1 MGSLKRKEGPNGAS
15 ASKSNRAAPESRPSK
30 RAKASESA
38 KAKDDSNKGAKESK
52 SPAKP
57 PATTVISKPK
67 EEEPLFPRGG
77 GSVLTPL
84 EQKQISI
91 QARKDVL
98 FEEQSE
104 SKKGDKAAKKKRRK
118 SQVDAT
124 VAKATKDEDAVKV
137 ESLNFKRLVKGSLV
151 LGTVCAINPLDIAV
165 ALPNN
170 LVGHVPIT
178 SISESLTQ
186 RLQESAEKEEA
197 EEEDEEEEEEE
208 GGGSGERG
216 ADDVDLNGLFY
227 IGQYVRAYVTSTLD
241 ESTPGKSKR
250 HIGLSLEPSHAN
262 TGMSE
267 QDVVENS
274 TLMASVASIEDH
286 GFVMNIG
293 IADSDVKGFLPRKQL
308 DKSIPAENL
317 QPGSVLL
324 CIVTGR
330 AASGKVVQLST
341 LSDRLGNPK
350 HNPAEAT
357 TIGSFLP
364 GAAADVLVSEVSQHG
379 VIGKVMGHLDVTA
392 DLVHSG
398 AGPDG
403 VDIVNQYKVGSRLKA
418 RIICTFPNAKL
429 PKLGISLL
437 PHVVSL
443 KAKVANRDGQE
454 LLPTAILAHSAIVNE
469 CTVRKV
475 EPGIGLYVDVGVE
488 GVPGFVHISRVK
500 DGKVDTLFENSGPYK
515 VGSVHP
521 GRVVGYNNFD
531 GMFLL
536 SFEKKVLEQPFLRI
550 EDIPIGAVVPGVV
563 EKLVINQDGLGG
575 LIVNITQGISGLVPE
590 MHLADVHLQHPEK
603 KFREGMKVKARVLST
618 NPAMHQL
625 RLTLKKT
632 LVNSEAPA
640 IKSYDE
646 LAVGLQAPGTIV
658 NVLQHGAIV
667 QFYGQLRGFL
677 PVSEMSEAY
686 ISDPKEHFRV
696 GQTVSIYVLSFD
708 PETRRLIVSCK
719 DPSAFGLE
727 KQLALKKLQIGDL
740 VSAKVTQKTEDDVF
754 VELTDSSLKAILPVG
769 HLTDKSV
776 SKTQSALKKIHVN
789 QTLSDLVVLEKNE
802 ARRSIILSHKPSL
815 VQASKEGKLL
825 RSVDDARLG
834 DTVAGFVRNI
844 TATAAFVQFAGN
856 LTALLPKTKL
866 PKDAQ
871 DKLNFGLFKSQSLTV
886 KITSIDRD
894 LGRLLVAI
902 PSVSDEEARK
912 SSKPADKAVNALDDS
927 VSSMDDLKIGKITK
941 ARVKSVKETQLNVQI
956 ADNIQGRIDAS
967 QIFDKWEDIPDS
979 RRPLKRF
986 KQNDILEARVLGIH
1000 DARNHRF
1007 LPITHR
1013 SSHSVLELSAKPSD
1027 LNPDTLPEPLSLDKI
1042 EPGSS
1047 YIAFVNNV
1055 ASNYLWVN
1063 LSPNVRGRI
1072 SAMEASDDLS
1082 KLANLE
1088 KSFPVGSALQVRV
1101 LSVDKEKQ
1109 RVDLSARAPGEAA
1122 QLSWDKIQQ
1131 GLVLPA
1137 KVTKINDRQVVVK
1150 LSELVA
1156 GPVHLADLADDYDE
1170 ANPLS
1175 HSKNEIVRVA
1185 VVEVDKSNKRLR
1197 LSMRPSR
1204 VLNSSLPV
1212 KDKEITKSTKLEVG
1226 DIIRGFVKNVS
1237 DKGLFV
1243 SLGGDVV
1250 AHVKIKN
1257 LSDAYLKD
1265 WKEHFQVDQLVK
1277 GRIISVADGRIEMDL
1292 KPSVVEQDYVP
1303 PITIAD
1309 LREGQVVTG
1318 KVRKVE
1324 EFGAFVDIDGSMNLS
1339 GLCHRSEMAD
1349 RNVKDART
1357 LYNEGDRVKARVL
1370 KVDLEKKRVNLGLK
1384 PSYFKDDEADDMDV
1398 DSEEED
1404 AGAALNGEE
1413 DSGDEEMSDAGG
1425 AILVGGSD
1433 DDDDEEDEED
1443 DDEGKS
1449 DVEMGEAPEEGL
1461 TGLEAGGFDWTAD
1474 ALDADEDAKAG
1485 PADEPIKKTKKRRE
1499 PQGIVD
1505 KTAELDINGPQTSSD
1520 YERLLLGQPD
1530 SSELWIAYMAS
1541 QMQINDLA
1549 SARQVAERA
1558 LKTINIKEETE
1569 KLNVWIAYLNLEV
1582 AYGTEETVEEVF
1594 KRACTYNDDQEVHER
1609 LASIYIQSG
1618 KHKEAERLF
1627 EDRILKKYGSRSPHV
1642 WINYAHFLHTKA
1654 NQPERARALCKR
1666 ATQILCNPAN
1676 VHTNPSQVYLTLLP
1690 KFAALEFRSPSGD
1703 REQGRTLFEQLLATY
1718 PRKFD
1723 LWNQLAD
1730 LETSSFRDGVDDVAV
1745 VRDLFERGSK
1755 VKGLK
1760 PRQAKAWFRRWAKWE
1775 EEKGDA
1781 KSRERVS
1788 AKAQEWAR
1796 MAGKKLDDGKKEAD
1810 GEASEGEGQ

>member
-1 MGSLKRKEGPNGAS
+1 MVALKRKEGPNGAS
-15 ASKSNRAAPESRPSK
+15 ASKSNRAAAESRPSK
-30 RAKASESA
+30 RAKASEST
-38 KAKDDSNKGAKESK
+38 KDDSNTGAKEPK

-57 PATTVISKPK
+57 PAAAVVSKLK
-67 EEEPLFPRGG
+67 EEEPMFPRGG

-91 QARKDVL
+91 QAKKDVL
-98 FEEQSE
+98 FEEQSAG
-104 SKKGDKAAKKKRRK
+104 KKGDKAAKKKRRK
-118 SQVDAT
+118 SRTDETA
-124 VAKATKDEDAVKV
+124 AKSTKDEDAVKV

-151 LGTVCAINPLDIAV
+151 LGTVCAINALDIAV

-178 SISESLTQ
+178 AISDHLTQ
-186 RLQESAEKEEA
+186 RLQESAEKD
-197 EEEDEEEEEEE
+197 EDEEGSEE
-208 GGGSGERG
+208 GVT
-216 ADDVDLNGLFY
+216 DDVDLNRLFY
-227 IGQYVRAYVTSTLD
+227 MGQYVRAYVTSTLD

-250 HIGLSLEPSHAN
+250 HIGLSLEPAHAN
-262 TGMSE
+262 TGISE
-267 QDVVENS
+267 QDVVEHC
-274 TLMASVASIEDH
+274 TLMASVVSVEDH
-286 GFVMNIG
+286 GFVMDIS
-293 IADSDVKGFLPRKQL
+293 ISDSNLKGFLPRKQL
-308 DKSIPAENL
+308 DKGIPAENI

-324 CIVTGR
+324 CIVTGK
-330 AASGKVVQLST
+330 AAGGKVVQLST

-364 GAAADVLVSEVSQHG
+364 GAAADVLVAEVSQHG
-379 VIGKVMGHLDVTA
+379 VVGKVMGHLDVTA

-403 VDIVNQYKVGSRLKA
+403 VAIVDQFKVGSRVKA

-443 KAKVANRDGQE
+443 KPKTASKDGQE
-454 LLPTAILAHSAIVNE
+454 LMPTSILAHSAIVDE
-469 CTVRKV
+469 CTVQRV
-475 EPGIGLYVDVGVE
+475 EPGIGLYVDIGIE

-500 DGKVDTLFENSGPYK
+500 DGKVDSLFENSGPYK

-531 GMFLL
+531 GLFLL

-550 EDIPIGAVVPGVV
+550 EDIPVGAVVPGVV

-575 LIVNITQGISGLVPE
+575 LIVNVADGISGLVPE
-590 MHLADVHLQHPEK
+590 MHLADVRLQHPEK

-632 LVNSEAPA
+632 LVNSDAPA
-640 IKSYDE
+640 VKSYDE

-708 PETRRLIVSCK
+708 PEARRLIVSCK

-740 VSAKVTQKTEDDVF
+740 VSAKVTQKTEDDIF

-789 QTLSDLVVLEKNE
+789 QTLSELVVLEKNE
-802 ARRSIILSHKPSL
+802 ARRSITLSHKPSL

-834 DTVAGFVRNI
+834 NAVAGFVRNI
-844 TATAAFVQFAGN
+844 TATAAFVQFAGH

-871 DKLNFGLFKSQSLTV
+871 DKPSFGMYKTQSLTV
-886 KITSIDRD
+886 KIASIDKD
-894 LGRLLVAI
+894 LGRLVVAI
-902 PSVSDEEARK
+902 PSVSDEEDKK
-912 SSKPADKAVNALDDS
+912 SAKPVEKAVNSLDDS
-927 VSSMDDLKIGKITK
+927 VSSIDDLTIGRITK

-956 ADNIQGRIDAS
+956 ADNIQGRIDVS

-979 RRPLKRF
+979 KRPLKRF
-986 KQNDILEARVLGIH
+986 KQNDILEARVLGVH

-1013 SSHSVLELSAKPSD
+1013 SSHSVLELSTKPSD
-1027 LNPDTLPEPLSLDKI
+1027 LKPDTLPEPLSLDRI
-1042 EPGSS
+1042 EAGSS

-1088 KSFPVGSALQVRV
+1088 KSFPVGSAMQVRV
-1101 LSVDKEKQ
+1101 LAVDKEKQ
-1109 RVDLSARAPGEAA
+1109 RVDLSARTPGQAT
-1122 QLSWDKIQQ
+1122 QLSWDKIEQ

-1137 KVTKINDRQVVVK
+1137 KVTKINDRQVIVK

-1175 HSKNEIVRVA
+1175 HSRNEIVRVA
-1185 VVEVDKSNKRLR
+1185 VVDVDRSNKRLR

-1212 KDKEITKSTKLEVG
+1212 KDREVTKSTTLKVG
-1226 DIIRGFVKNVS
+1226 DIIRGFVRNVS

-1250 AHVKIKN
+1250 ALVKIKN

-1292 KPSVVEQDYVP
+1292 KPSVVEKDYVP
-1303 PITIAD
+1303 LITISD
-1309 LREGQVVTG
+1309 LKEGQTITG

-1324 EFGAFVDIDGSMNLS
+1324 EFGTFVDIDGSMNLS

-1349 RNVKDART
+1349 RAVKDARA

-1370 KVDLEKKRVNLGLK
+1370 KVDVDKKRINLGLK

-1398 DSEEED
+1398 DSED
-1404 AGAALNGEE
+1404 DNAGAALDDEE
-1413 DSGDEEMSDAGG
+1413 ESGDEEMSDAGG

-1433 DDDDEEDEED
+1433 DDGEDEDEDDEEDEE
-1443 DDEGKS
+1443 S
-1449 DVEMGEAPEEGL
+1449 DVEMGEASGEGL
-1461 TGLEAGGFDWTAD
+1461 TGLDAGGFDWTAN
-1474 ALDADEDAKAG
+1474 ALDADNDDAKTS
-1485 PADEPIKKTKKRRE
+1485 PTDEPSKKTKKRRE

-1541 QMQINDLA
+1541 QMQINDLS

-1558 LKTINIKEETE
+1558 IKTINIKEEIE

-1582 AYGTEETVEEVF
+1582 AYGTEETVDEVF
-1594 KRACTYNDDQEVHER
+1594 KRACTYNDDQEIHER

-1618 KHKEAERLF
+1618 KHKEAENLF
-1627 EDRILKKYGSRSPHV
+1627 EDKILKKYGSRSPHV
-1642 WINYAHFLHTKA
+1642 WVNYAHFLHTTA

-1676 VHTNPSQVYLTLLP
+1676 VHTNPTQVYLALLP
-1690 KFAALEFRSPSGD
+1690 KFAALEFRSPNGD

-1730 LETSSFRDGVDDVAV
+1730 LETSSFRDGTDDAGV

-1775 EEKGDA
+1775 EDKGDA

-1788 AKAQEWAR
+1788 AKALEWAR
-1796 MAGKKLDDGKKEAD
+1796 MAGKGGQGKKAGDEEEESD
-1810 GEASEGEGQ
+1810 GDE

>member
-15 ASKSNRAAPESRPSK
+15 ASKPPRTATESRPSK
-30 RAKASESA
+30 RAKASEST
-38 KAKDDSNKGAKESK
+38 KDDGKKGAKEQK

-57 PATTVISKPK
+57 AAAPVVSKLK

-91 QARKDVL
+91 QAKKDVL

-104 SKKGDKAAKKKRRK
+104 GKKGDNSARRKRRK
-118 SQVDAT
+118 SRAAEAGT
-124 VAKATKDEDAVKV
+124 GESKDEDAVKV
-137 ESLNFKRLVKGSLV
+137 EGLNFKRLVQGSLV
-151 LGTVCAINPLDIAV
+151 LGTVCAINALDIV
-165 ALPNN
+165 IALPNN

-178 SISESLTQ
+178 SISEPLTQ
-186 RLQESAEKEEA
+186 RLEESAEKEEDDD
-197 EEEDEEEEEEE
+197 EPEDE
-208 GGGSGERG
+208 GV
-216 ADDVDLNGLFY
+216 DDVDLKSLFQ

-241 ESTPGKSKR
+241 ESAPGKSKR
-250 HIGLSLEPSHAN
+250 HIGLALDPAHSN
-262 TGMSE
+262 TGISE
-267 QDVVENS
+267 QDVVENC
-274 TLMASVASIEDH
+274 TLMAAVASVEDH
-286 GFVMNIG
+286 GFVMDIS
-293 IADSDVKGFLPRKQL
+293 IAESKLRGFLPRKQL
-308 DKSIPAENL
+308 DKSIPEESL

-324 CIVTGR
+324 CIV
-330 AASGKVVQLST
+330 ANKVASGKVVQLST
-341 LSDRLGNPK
+341 LSDRIGNPK
-350 HNPAEAT
+350 SSPSEAT

-364 GAAADVLVSEVSQHG
+364 GTAADVLVSEVSQHG
-379 VIGKVMGHLDVTA
+379 VVGKVMGHLDVTA

-403 VDIVNQYKVGSRLKA
+403 VDIVAQYKVGSRIKA

-429 PKLGISLL
+429 PKLGISVL
-437 PHVVSL
+437 PHILSL
-443 KAKVANRDGQE
+443 KPKTANKDSQE
-454 LLPTAILAHSAIVNE
+454 ILPTRILAHSATVDE
-469 CTVRKV
+469 CTVQRV

-488 GVPGFVHISRVK
+488 GIPGFVHISRVK
-500 DGKVDTLFENSGPYK
+500 DGKVDSLFESSGPYK

-550 EDIPIGAVVPGVV
+550 EDIPVGAVVPGVV

-575 LIVNITQGISGLVPE
+575 LIVNIADGISGLVPE
-590 MHLADVHLQHPEK
+590 MHLSDVHLQHPEK

-618 NPAMHQL
+618 NPARHQL

-632 LVNSEAPA
+632 LVNSEALP

-696 GQTVSIYVLSFD
+696 GQT
-708 PETRRLIVSCK
+708 
-719 DPSAFGLE
+719 
-727 KQLALKKLQIGDL
+727 LALKKLQIGDL
-740 VSAKVTQKTEDDVF
+740 VSAKVTQKTEDDIF
-754 VELTDSSLKAILPVG
+754 VELTDNSLKAVLPVA

-789 QTLSDLVVLEKNE
+789 QTLSELVVLEKNE
-802 ARRSIILSHKPSL
+802 ARRSITLSHKPSL

-825 RSVDDARLG
+825 ASADDARLG
-834 DTVAGFVRNI
+834 NEVAGFVRNI
-844 TATAAFVQFAGN
+844 TATAAFVQFAGK
-856 LTALLPKTKL
+856 LTALLPKSKL
-866 PKDAQ
+866 PRDAQ
-871 DKLNFGLFKSQSLTV
+871 DKPSFGMYKSQSLTV
-886 KITSIDRD
+886 KITSIDKD
-894 LGRLLVAI
+894 LGRLVVAI
-902 PSVSDEEARK
+902 PSVADDEAK
-912 SSKPADKAVNALDDS
+912 KVVKPTEKAINSLDDS
-927 VSSMDDLKIGKITK
+927 ITSADDLAIGKLTK
-941 ARVKSVKETQLNVQI
+941 ARVKSAKETQLNVQI
-956 ADNIQGRIDAS
+956 ADNIQGRIDVS
-967 QIFDKWEDIPDS
+967 QVFDKWEDIPDAK
-979 RRPLKRF
+979 RPLKRF
-986 KQNDILEARVLGIH
+986 KPNEILEVRVLGVH

-1013 SSHSVLELSAKPSD
+1013 SSHSVLELSTKPSD
-1027 LNPDTLPEPLSLDKI
+1027 LKADTLPESLSLDKI
-1042 EPGSS
+1042 EVGSTHV
-1047 YIAFVNNV
+1047 AFVNNV

-1072 SAMEASDDLS
+1072 NAMEASDDLA

-1101 LSVDKEKQ
+1101 LAVDKEKE
-1109 RVDLSARAPGEAA
+1109 RVDLSARTSGEAA

-1137 KVTKINDRQVVVK
+1137 KVTKVNDRQVIVK

-1156 GPVHLADLADDYDE
+1156 GPVHLADLADDYDD

-1175 HSKNEIVRVA
+1175 HSRNEIVRVA
-1185 VVEVDKSNKRLR
+1185 VVEVDKSNKRVR
-1197 LSMRPSR
+1197 LSMRPSK

-1212 KDKEITKSTKLEVG
+1212 KDKEVTKNTKLEVG
-1226 DIIRGFVKNVS
+1226 DIIRGFVRNVS

-1243 SLGGDVV
+1243 SLGGDLV
-1250 AHVKIKN
+1250 ALVKIKN
-1257 LSDAYLKD
+1257 LSDSYLKD
-1265 WKEHFQVDQLVK
+1265 WKEHYQVDQLVK
-1277 GRIISVADGRIEMDL
+1277 GRIISVAEGRIELNL
-1292 KPSVVEQDYVP
+1292 KPSVVDKDYVP
-1303 PITIAD
+1303 LTTIAD
-1309 LREGQVVTG
+1309 LKEGQTITG

-1324 EFGAFVDIDGSMNLS
+1324 EFGAFIEISGSMNLS

-1370 KVDLEKKRVNLGLK
+1370 KVDLEKKRINLGLK
-1384 PSYFKDDEADDMDV
+1384 PSYFKDGEADDMDV
-1398 DSEEED
+1398 DSEDED
-1404 AGAALNGEE
+1404 AGAVLDGEE
-1413 DSGDEEMSDAGG
+1413 SEDEEMSDAGG
-1425 AILVGGSD
+1425 AILIGGSD
-1433 DDDDEEDEED
+1433 DEDEDDEDGED
-1443 DDEGKS
+1443 DSRCRNGGCGRRGPHRAL
-1449 DVEMGEAPEEGL
+1449 MG
-1461 TGLEAGGFDWTAD
+1461 
-1474 ALDADEDAKAG
+1474 
-1485 PADEPIKKTKKRRE
+1485 RRQ

-1558 LKTINIKEETE
+1558 IKTINIKEETE

-1582 AYGTEETVEEVF
+1582 AYGTDETVEEVF

-1618 KHKEAERLF
+1618 KHKASPPFSHLHPLCPLHNPT
-1627 EDRILKKYGSRSPHV
+1627 ILTPSHRKPKPFLKTRSSRSTARGPH
-1642 WINYAHFLHTKA
+1642 TSGSTT
-1654 NQPERARALCKR
+1654 PTSCTRPRASRSADGRSSNAPRKSS
-1666 ATQILCNPAN
+1666 ATQPTQAAAAASAARPR
-1676 VHTNPSQVYLTLLP
+1676 HTFALLP
-1690 KFAALEFRSPSGD
+1690 KFAALEFRSPHGD
-1703 REQGRTLFEQLLATY
+1703 REQGRTLFENLLATY

-1723 LWNQLAD
+1723 LWNQLLD
-1730 LETSSFRDGVDDVAV
+1730 LEVSVPVEDGDVAV
-1745 VRDLFERGSK
+1745 VRDLFDRGSK

-1775 EEKGDA
+1775 EERGDA

-1788 AKAQEWAR
+1788 ARAVEWAR
-1796 MAGKKLDDGKKEAD
+1796 AAGKGKGSEAEDDGE
-1810 GEASEGEGQ
+1810 EEE

>member
-15 ASKSNRAAPESRPSK
+15 ASKPTRPATESRPSK
-30 RAKASESA
+30 RAKASEST
-38 KAKDDSNKGAKESK
+38 KDDGKKGAKEPK

-57 PATTVISKPK
+57 AATAVVSKLK

-91 QARKDVL
+91 QAKKDVL

-104 SKKGDKAAKKKRRK
+104 GKKGDNSARRKRRK
-118 SQVDAT
+118 SRAAEAGTGDS
-124 VAKATKDEDAVKV
+124 KDEDAVKV
-137 ESLNFKRLVKGSLV
+137 EGLNFKRLVQGSLV
-151 LGTVCAINPLDIAV
+151 LGTVCAINALDIAI

-178 SISESLTQ
+178 AISEPLTQ
-186 RLQESAEKEEA
+186 RLEESAEKEDDDEP
-197 EEEDEEEEEEE
+197 EDE
-208 GGGSGERG
+208 GV
-216 ADDVDLNGLFY
+216 DDVDLKSLFQ

-241 ESTPGKSKR
+241 ESAPGKTKR
-250 HIGLSLEPSHAN
+250 HIDLALDPAHAN
-262 TGMSE
+262 TGISE
-267 QDVVENS
+267 QDVVENC
-274 TLMASVASIEDH
+274 TLMAAVASVEDH
-286 GFVMNIG
+286 GFVMDINI
-293 IADSDVKGFLPRKQL
+293 AESKLRGFLPRKQL
-308 DKSIPAENL
+308 DKSIPEESL

-324 CIVTGR
+324 CIVANK
-330 AASGKVVQLST
+330 AAGGKVVQLST
-341 LSDRLGNPK
+341 LSDRIGNPK
-350 HNPAEAT
+350 SNPSDAT

-364 GAAADVLVSEVSQHG
+364 GTAADVLVSEVSQHG
-379 VIGKVMGHLDVTA
+379 VVGKVMGHLDVTA

-403 VDIVNQYKVGSRLKA
+403 VDIVAKYKVGSRVKA

-429 PKLGISLL
+429 PKLGISVL
-437 PHVVSL
+437 PHVLSL
-443 KAKVANRDGQE
+443 KPKTASKDGQE
-454 LLPTAILAHSAIVNE
+454 ILPTRILAHSATVDE
-469 CTVRKV
+469 CTVERV

-488 GVPGFVHISRVK
+488 GIPGFVHISRVR
-500 DGKVDTLFENSGPYK
+500 DGKVDSLFESSGPYK
-515 VGSVHP
+515 TGSIHP
-521 GRVVGYNNFD
+521 GRMVGYNNFD

-550 EDIPIGAVVPGVV
+550 EDIPVGAVVPGVV

-575 LIVNITQGISGLVPE
+575 LIVNIADGISGLVPE
-590 MHLADVHLQHPEK
+590 MHLSDVHLQHPEK

-618 NPAMHQL
+618 NPARHQL

-632 LVNSEAPA
+632 LVNSEALP

-658 NVLQHGAIV
+658 SVLQHGAIV

-696 GQTVSIYVLSFD
+696 GQTVSIYIISFD
-708 PETRRLIVSCK
+708 PEARRLIVSCK

-740 VSAKVTQKTEDDVF
+740 VSAKVTQKTEDDIF
-754 VELTDSSLKAILPVG
+754 VELTDNSLKAVLPVA

-789 QTLSDLVVLEKNE
+789 QTLSELVVLEKNE
-802 ARRSIILSHKPSL
+802 ARRSITLSHKPSL

-825 RSVDDARLG
+825 ASVEDARLG
-834 DTVAGFVRNI
+834 NEVAGFVRNI
-844 TATAAFVQFAGN
+844 TATAAFVQFAGK
-856 LTALLPKTKL
+856 LTALLPKSKL
-866 PKDAQ
+866 PRDVQ
-871 DKLNFGLFKSQSLTV
+871 DKPSFGMHKSQSLVV
-886 KITSIDRD
+886 KITSIDKD
-894 LGRLLVAI
+894 LGRLVVAI
-902 PSVSDEEARK
+902 PSVADEEVKKVA
-912 SSKPADKAVNALDDS
+912 KPTEKAINSLDDS
-927 VSSMDDLKIGKITK
+927 ISSADDLAIGKLTK
-941 ARVKSVKETQLNVQI
+941 ARVKSAKETQLNVQI
-956 ADNIQGRIDAS
+956 ADNIQGRIDVS
-967 QIFDKWEDIPDS
+967 QVFDKWEDIPDAK
-979 RRPLKRF
+979 RPLKRF
-986 KQNDILEARVLGIH
+986 KPNEILEVRVLGVH

-1013 SSHSVLELSAKPSD
+1013 SSHSVLELSTKPSD
-1027 LNPDTLPEPLSLDKI
+1027 LKADTLPESLSLDKV
-1042 EPGSS
+1042 EVGSTH
-1047 YIAFVNNV
+1047 IAFVNNV

-1072 SAMEASDDLS
+1072 NAMEASDDLA

-1088 KSFPVGSALQVRV
+1088 KSFPVGSALQVKV
-1101 LSVDKEKQ
+1101 LAVDKEKE
-1109 RVDLSARAPGEAA
+1109 RVDLSARTSGEAA

-1137 KVTKINDRQVVVK
+1137 KVTKVNDRQVIVK

-1175 HSKNEIVRVA
+1175 HSRNEIVRVA
-1185 VVEVDKSNKRLR
+1185 VVEVDKSNKRVR
-1197 LSMRPSR
+1197 LSMRPSK

-1212 KDKEITKSTKLEVG
+1212 KDKEVTKNTKLEVG
-1226 DIIRGFVKNVS
+1226 DIIRGFVRNVS

-1243 SLGGDVV
+1243 SLGGDLV
-1250 AHVKIKN
+1250 ALAKIKN
-1257 LSDAYLKD
+1257 LSDSYLKD
-1265 WKEHFQVDQLVK
+1265 WKEHYQVDQLVK
-1277 GRIISVADGRIEMDL
+1277 GRIISVAEGRIELNL
-1292 KPSVVEQDYVP
+1292 KPSVVDKDYVP
-1303 PITIAD
+1303 LTTIAD
-1309 LREGQVVTG
+1309 LKEGQTITG

-1324 EFGAFVDIDGSMNLS
+1324 EFGAFIDINGSMNLS

-1370 KVDLEKKRVNLGLK
+1370 KVDLEKKRINLGLK
-1384 PSYFKDDEADDMDV
+1384 PSYFKDGEADDMDV
-1398 DSEEED
+1398 DSEDED
-1404 AGAALNGEE
+1404 AGAVLDGEE
-1413 DSGDEEMSDAGG
+1413 SGDEEMSDAGG
-1425 AILVGGSD
+1425 AILIGGSD
-1433 DDDDEEDEED
+1433 DEDEDDEDGEDE
-1443 DDEGKS
+1443 S
-1449 DVEMGEAPEEGL
+1449 DVEMGEAAEEGL
-1461 TGLEAGGFDWTAD
+1461 TGLDAGGFDWTAN
-1474 ALDADEDAKAG
+1474 ALDADENVDAPA
-1485 PADEPIKKTKKRRE
+1485 ADEPSKKPKKRRE

-1558 LKTINIKEETE
+1558 IKTINIKEETE

-1582 AYGTEETVEEVF
+1582 AYGTDETVEEVF

-1618 KHKEAERLF
+1618 KHKEAEALF
-1627 EDRILKKYGSRSPHV
+1627 EDKILKKYGSRSPHV
-1642 WINYAHFLHTKA
+1642 WINYAHFLHATA
-1654 NQPERARALCKR
+1654 GQPERGRALAKR
-1666 ATQILCNPAN
+1666 ATQILGNPAN
-1676 VHTNPSQVYLTLLP
+1676 TAASGSAAQAHLALLP
-1690 KFAALEFRSPSGD
+1690 KFAALEFRSPHGD
-1703 REQGRTLFEQLLATY
+1703 REQGRTLFENLLATY

-1723 LWNQLAD
+1723 LWNQLLD
-1730 LETSSFRDGVDDVAV
+1730 LEVSVPAEDSDVAV
-1745 VRDLFERGSK
+1745 VRDLFDRGSK

-1775 EEKGDA
+1775 EERGDA

-1788 AKAQEWAR
+1788 ARAVEWAR
-1796 MAGKKLDDGKKEAD
+1796 VAGKGRGGGDD
-1810 GEASEGEGQ
+1810 GEAGGEEEEEE

>member
-1 MGSLKRKEGPNGAS
+1 MGSLKRKEGPSGAS
-15 ASKSNRAAPESRPSK
+15 TSKSARPSTEARPSK
-30 RAKASESA
+30 RAKASEST
-38 KAKDDSNKGAKESK
+38 KDGVKKGAKQPK

-57 PATTVISKPK
+57 AAAPAATSLVK

-91 QARKDVL
+91 QAKQDVL
-98 FEEQSE
+98 FEEQSTG
-104 SKKGDKAAKKKRRK
+104 KNGDKVARKKKRK
-118 SQVDAT
+118 SRADDTNTKLV
-124 VAKATKDEDAVKV
+124 KDEDAVKI
-137 ESLNFKRLVKGSLV
+137 ESLNFKRLVQGSLV
-151 LGTVCAINPLDIAV
+151 LGTVCAINSLDIAV

-170 LVGHVPIT
+170 LVGHVPVT
-178 SISESLTQ
+178 AVSEVLTQ
-186 RLQESAEKEEA
+186 RLQASAQKEDD
-197 EEEDEEEEEEE
+197 EEGDSEDE
-208 GGGSGERG
+208 G
-216 ADDVDLNGLFY
+216 ADDVDLKSLFY
-227 IGQYVRAYVTSTLD
+227 LGQYVRAYVTSTMD
-241 ESTPGKSKR
+241 ESTPGKTKR
-250 HIGLSLEPSHAN
+250 HIGLSLEPAHAN
-262 TGMSE
+262 SGLSE
-267 QDVVENS
+267 QDVVENVA
-274 TLMASVASIEDH
+274 LMASVASVEDH
-286 GFVMNIG
+286 GFVM
-293 IADSDVKGFLPRKQL
+293 DVSISESKLRGFLPHKQL
-308 DKSIPAENL
+308 DKSIPEENL

-324 CIVTGR
+324 CIVTGK
-330 AASGKVVQLST
+330 AAGGKVVQLST
-341 LSDRLGNPK
+341 FPDRLGNPK
-350 HNPAEAT
+350 NSPSEAT

-364 GAAADVLVSEVSQHG
+364 GTAADVLVSEVSQHG
-379 VIGKVMGHLDVTA
+379 VVGKVMGHLDVTA

-403 VDIVNQYKVGSRLKA
+403 VDLVEKYKVGSRLKA

-429 PKLGISLL
+429 PKLGISML
-437 PHVVSL
+437 PHVLLL
-443 KAKVANRDGQE
+443 KPK
-454 LLPTAILAHSAIVNE
+454 TAIQSGHEVAPTQLLAHSAIVDK
-469 CTVRKV
+469 CTVQRV

-488 GVPGFVHISRVK
+488 GTPGFVHISRVK
-500 DGKVDTLFENSGPYK
+500 DGKVDGLFESSGPYK
-515 VGSVHP
+515 IGSVHP

-531 GMFLL
+531 GMYLL
-536 SFEKKVLEQPFLRI
+536 SLEKHVLEQPFLRI
-550 EDIPIGAVVPGVV
+550 EDIPVGAVVPGVV

-575 LIVNITQGISGLVPE
+575 LIVNIADGISGLVPE

-632 LVNSEAPA
+632 LVNSDAPP

-646 LAVGLQAPGTIV
+646 LAVGLQVPGTIV
-658 NVLQHGAIV
+658 TVLQHGAIV

-686 ISDPKEHFRV
+686 IHDPKEHFRV
-696 GQTVSIYVLSFD
+696 GQTVSVYVISFD
-708 PETRRLIVSCK
+708 PEASRLIVSCK

-727 KQLALKKLQIGDL
+727 KQLALKKLQIGHL
-740 VSAKVTQKTEDDVF
+740 VSAKVTQKTEDDIF
-754 VELTDSSLKAILPVG
+754 VELVDSSLKAILPVG

-789 QTLSDLVVLEKNE
+789 QTLSELVVLEKNE
-802 ARRSIILSHKPSL
+802 GRRSITLSHKPSL

-825 RSVDDARLG
+825 AGVDDARLG
-834 DTVAGFVRNI
+834 DKVPGFVRNI
-844 TATAAFVQFAGN
+844 TATAVFVQFAGK
-856 LTALLPKTKL
+856 LTTLLPKSKL
-866 PKDAQ
+866 PREAQ
-871 DKLNFGLFKSQSLTV
+871 DKPSFGMHKCQSLVV
-886 KITSIDRD
+886 KITSVDKD
-894 LGRLLVAI
+894 LGRLVAAI
-902 PSVSDEEARK
+902 PSAADEEVKQA
-912 SSKPADKAVNALDDS
+912 ATMTEKAVNSLDDS
-927 VSSMDDLKIGKITK
+927 ITSVDDLAIGKLTK

-956 ADNIQGRIDAS
+956 ADNIQGRIDVS
-967 QIFDKWEDIPDS
+967 QVFDNWEDIPDPK
-979 RRPLKRF
+979 RPLKRF
-986 KQNDILEARVLGIH
+986 KSNDMVQVRVLGIH

-1013 SSHSVLELSAKPSD
+1013 SSHSVLELSTKPGD
-1027 LNPDTLPEPLSLDKI
+1027 LKEDVLPEPLSLEKI
-1042 EPGSS
+1042 EVGSRH
-1047 YIAFVNNV
+1047 IAFVNNV
-1055 ASNYLWVN
+1055 ASYHLWVN

-1088 KSFPVGSALQVRV
+1088 KSFPVGCAIHVRV
-1101 LSVDKEKQ
+1101 LAVDKEKE
-1109 RVDLSARAPGEAA
+1109 RVDLSARTGGADNE
-1122 QLSWDKIQQ
+1122 LSWDKIQQ

-1137 KVTKINDRQVVVK
+1137 KVTKVNDRQVIVK

-1156 GPVHLADLADDYDE
+1156 GPVHVVDLADDYDE

-1212 KDKEITKSTKLEVG
+1212 KDREITKSSKLEVG

-1237 DKGLFV
+1237 DMGLFV

-1250 AHVKIKN
+1250 VLVKITN
-1257 LSDAYLKD
+1257 LSDSYLKD

-1277 GRIISVADGRIEMDL
+1277 GRIISVASGRLEMSL
-1292 KPSVVEQDYVP
+1292 KLSVVEKDYVP
-1303 PITIAD
+1303 LKTIAD
-1309 LREGQVVTG
+1309 LQEGQTITG

-1324 EFGAFVDIDGSMNLS
+1324 EFGAFIDIDGSMNLS

-1349 RNVKDART
+1349 RAVKDAKT

-1370 KVDLEKKRVNLGLK
+1370 KVDLDKKRINLGLK
-1384 PSYFKDDEADDMDV
+1384 PSYFKDGDADDMDV
-1398 DSEEED
+1398 DSEDED
-1404 AGAALNGEE
+1404 AGAALDGEE
-1413 DSGDEEMSDAGG
+1413 SEDEMIGDGGG
-1425 AILVGGSD
+1425 ALLIGDSD
-1433 DDDDEEDEED
+1433 DEDDDDEEEE
-1443 DDEGKS
+1443 ES
-1449 DVEMGEAPEEGL
+1449 DVEMAEAEEEGL
-1461 TGLEAGGFDWTAD
+1461 TGLDAGGFDWTAN
-1474 ALDADEDAKAG
+1474 ALDADDNADTGAADG
-1485 PADEPIKKTKKRRE
+1485 PTKKGKKRRE
-1499 PQGIVD
+1499 PQMIVD

-1541 QMQINDLA
+1541 QMQVNDLG

-1558 LKTINIKEETE
+1558 IKTINIKEETD

-1582 AYGTEETVEEVF
+1582 AYGTEETVDEVF

-1618 KHKEAERLF
+1618 KHKEADDLF
-1627 EDRILKKYGSRSPHV
+1627 EKILKKFGSRSAHV
-1642 WINYAHFLHTKA
+1642 WINYAHFLHATA
-1654 NQPERARALCKR
+1654 NQPERARALLKR
-1666 ATQILCNPAN
+1666 ATQVLCNPSNTSVAGA
-1676 VHTNPSQVYLTLLP
+1676 SQMHLTLLP
-1690 KFAALEFRSPSGD
+1690 KFAALEFRSPHGD
-1703 REQGRTLFEQLLATY
+1703 REQGRTLFESLLAAY

-1730 LETSSFRDGVDDVAV
+1730 LETSSPAKDPAV

-1760 PRQAKAWFRRWAKWE
+1760 PKQAKAWFRRWALWE
-1775 EEKGDA
+1775 EERGDA

-1796 MAGKKLDDGKKEAD
+1796 LAAEKKGGGKQER
-1810 GEASEGEGQ
+1810 GEEDEE